1 MRSTGEV
8 AFAAGAASCIMIC
21 TQESEYGQKVF
32 KSDVALGQYYEV
44 WERSVSASYLRLG
57 NRSEACG
64 NNADTGNRRLLDTFP
79 IWVACQATHNTN
91 VQSRQPREKLNRPA
105 AYINR
110 ETRKAGNLMSM

>member
-57 NRSEACG
+57 NRSEG
-64 NNADTGNRRLLDTFP
+64 L
-79 IWVACQATHNTN
+79 W
-91 VQSRQPREKLNRPA
+91 
-105 AYINR
+105 
-110 ETRKAGNLMSM
+110 